1 MKIKL
6 FKCVG
11 GVLPILLLPLAILS
25 FVVVGCGDSEVAG
38 GVTEDAGIV
47 ADISGVFQK
56 GPFVEG
62 TPVKVTG
69 VDCKTLE
76 PRGEIAEGFVANS
89 RGEFN
94 FAKLTLSTSCAIF
107 EATGYYLNELTG
119 ERTADKFTLRA
130 VTRLTDRN
138 SVNVNLFTHMEY
150 GRVVRLVT
158 AKGMDFD
165 DAKEQAEAEVLAA
178 FGITGELEEFEDMN
192 IAEPGDGNA
201 ALLAVS
207 VMMQADGGV
216 AELAERLDKFDDA
229 FVAAGSWDDSETK
242 KAMTGWARMAEAN
255 GEFDAIRRNV
265 ESWSE
270 GGVAPTFESVVDEIV
285 EEVSRNPYLN
295 PEVEYGTLVD
305 ARDGHAYAMLKIGG
319 QTWMA
324 ENLDYFDTVAVPGL
338 KDSSWCYDNN
348 PAKCVE
354 AGRLYTWSV
363 ARVAVCP
370 DGWHLPDTTEWNALV
385 AAAGGS
391 AAAASALKSAA
402 GWDSGAGTNGTGFS
416 AVAVGER
423 YRSGSFD
430 SEGLK
435 AYLWSADNDS
445 EDRESAYGILV
456 GSDDSVTL
464 KAFPLAN
471 GFAVRCVMD

>member
-11 GVLPILLLPLAILS
+11 GVLPVLLLPLAILS
-25 FVVVGCGDSEVAG
+25 FVVVGCGDGEVAG

-47 ADISGVFQK
+47 ADVSGVFQK

-62 TPVKVTG
+62 TPVKVKG
-69 VDCKTLE
+69 VDCETLE
-76 PRGEIAEGFVANS
+76 PTGEIAEGSIANS

-94 FAKLTLSTSCAIF
+94 FTKLTLSTSCAIF

-178 FGITGELEEFEDMN
+178 FGIAGELEEFE
-192 IAEPGDGNA
+192 
-201 ALLAVS
+201 V
-207 VMMQADGGV
+207 
-216 AELAERLDKFDDA
+216 DDA
-229 FVAAGSWDDSETK
+229 FVAAGSWDDAETK
-242 KAMTGWARMAEAN
+242 KAMAGWARAAEAN
-255 GEFDAIRRNV
+255 GGFDAIRRNV

-305 ARDGHAYAMLKIGG
+305 ARDGHAYATIKIGG

-324 ENLDYFDTVAVPGL
+324 ENLNYFDTVAVPGL

-348 PAKCVE
+348 PAKCAE

-363 ARVAVCP
+363 ARAAVCP

-391 AAAASALKSAA
+391 AAASALKSAA
-402 GWDSGAGTNGTGFS
+402 GWDSGEGTNGTGFS
-416 AVAVGER
+416 AVAGGER